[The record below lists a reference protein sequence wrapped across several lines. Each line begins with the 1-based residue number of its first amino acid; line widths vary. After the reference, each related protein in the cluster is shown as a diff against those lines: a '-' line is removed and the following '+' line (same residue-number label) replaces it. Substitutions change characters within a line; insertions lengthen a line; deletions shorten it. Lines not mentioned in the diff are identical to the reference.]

1 MSMAI
6 GQRQHGSVIIVTL
19 WTITLMTILVTVIAS
34 QNRLSADT
42 AWVHKQELTVWA
54 SQQSAINQAEME
66 VMMARMPLPVAEQ
79 QKMNDVSAQSLNKA
93 RRNPLYRYNGQL
105 LGLAYPQ
112 AQDLAVRIYD
122 HAGKINLR
130 EISRPR
136 LRALIEKKLGGA
148 KADSDQIDHMMD
160 AWNDWLDLNDG
171 ESPKGAEKK
180 YYLSLPVPYTPR
192 NGALETVEELLSIK
206 GFAEVF
212 GDVDLDAAFTV
223 YGEDELVNLNVAT
236 VEAMQLLPGLDAP
249 LIEKIV
255 AWRKDNEFQGNGDV
269 AQLVPPEKMADL
281 RSWINSRKTT
291 NYYTIMVYAQAGDK
305 DAEQGKDDNN
315 KQNIDKTDQSNT
327 HKQAAQTA
335 YAETV
340 SLSSPTERP
349 FVLKIN
355 PYQKLPLLPASLAA
369 ADEAR
374 P

>member
-1 MSMAI
+1 M
-6 GQRQHGSVIIVTL
+6 
-19 WTITLMTILVTVIAS
+19 
-34 QNRLSADT
+34 
-42 AWVHKQELTVWA
+42 
-54 SQQSAINQAEME
+54 
-66 VMMARMPLPVAEQ
+66 
-79 QKMNDVSAQSLNKA
+79 
-93 RRNPLYRYNGQL
+93 
-105 LGLAYPQ
+105 
-112 AQDLAVRIYD
+112 
-122 HAGKINLR
+122 
-130 EISRPR
+130 
-136 LRALIEKKLGGA
+136 
-148 KADSDQIDHMMD
+148 
-160 AWNDWLDLNDG
+160 
-171 ESPKGAEKK
+171 
-180 YYLSLPVPYTPR
+180 
-192 NGALETVEELLSIK
+192 EELLSIK

-255 AWRKDNEFQGNGDV
+255 AGRKDNEFQGNGDV

-355 PYQKLPLLPASLAA
+355 PYQKLPLAP
-369 ADEAR
+369 EALIAEQEAKQ
-374 P
+374 